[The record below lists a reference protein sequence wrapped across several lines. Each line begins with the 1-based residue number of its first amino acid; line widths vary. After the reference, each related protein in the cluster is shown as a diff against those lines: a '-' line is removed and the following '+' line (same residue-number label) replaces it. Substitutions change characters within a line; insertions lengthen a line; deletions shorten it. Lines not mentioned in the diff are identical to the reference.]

1 MLDIA
6 SEYRYAEAS
15 CEIAKL
21 LRHPNITGKPLLVL
35 ANKNDHMGPFRRR
48 KKQVFK
54 DLKLAE
60 LLRNGPGIHLAQVV
74 SDLKYSNS
82 GLCYAMPHF
91 CFSDMCCISD

>member
-35 ANKNDHMGPFRRR
+35 ANKNDRMGPFRRR

-74 SDLKYSNS
+74 S

-91 CFSDMCCISD
+91 CFSDMSCISD